1 MDHHV
6 SDAQLVDSPADA
18 IAYVCLT
25 GRGTPAH
32 QSSEPATKLREA
44 VMSPKGTTIEALA
57 VLMAPN
63 GLQQLMTKAIAA
75 ATERGRQ
82 IAAGK

>member
-1 MDHHV
+1 M
-6 SDAQLVDSPADA
+6 QLARETV
-18 IAYVCLT
+18 T
-25 GRGTPAH
+25 GSGELAH
-32 QSSEPATKLREA
+32 QSTEPAAKLREA
-44 VMSPKGTTIEALA
+44 VMSPRGTTIEALA